1 MWLTRNGDLLSP
13 NIEYALLEDKVT
25 IKIAI
30 DIDAGDEL
38 ELIHFSNN
46 TMLPKFGFSQF
57 KDILNRTH
65 FKRLGD
71 ENRYFLAE
79 NLNYYDTSIKVS
91 NVDTLP
97 QPNKERSIPG
107 IVFIN
112 GERIEYYLKE
122 GGVLRQL
129 RRGTLGTGIP
139 TVHVAGSELLDQSNK
154 QTVPY
159 QDRTLTETFTAD
171 GSTSSIVVDFIPGS
185 VNDFEIFVAGR
196 RLRKNAINIYDP
208 TVDLDSPEGDIT
220 SPAEFSVDGT
230 TSTVVLAETP
240 LINTKIVVVR
250 RIGRPW
256 TDTGIPLHRQEND
269 IARFLRN
276 TEVALPK

>member
-1 MWLTRNGDLLSP
+1 M
-13 NIEYALLEDKVT
+13 
-25 IKIAI
+25 
-30 DIDAGDEL
+30 
-38 ELIHFSNN
+38 
-46 TMLPKFGFSQF
+46 
-57 KDILNRTH
+57 
-65 FKRLGD
+65 
-71 ENRYFLAE
+71 
-79 NLNYYDTSIKVS
+79 
-91 NVDTLP
+91 
-97 QPNKERSIPG
+97 
-107 IVFIN
+107 FIN